1 MQRSTSSRTPG
12 ASKFTIRAERMSR
25 SDAEATLRRTFGAT
39 EFRTGQW
46 RAISSALAGL
56 DCIVLLPT
64 GGGKSICYQLVP
76 MLTGGLVLVVSPLIA
91 LMEDQVSALV
101 ARGVR
106 ARALSSAKTKA
117 DNDATLTLLRDPV
130 PALDLLYCS
139 PEGAVHSK
147 MLGVLKVLA
156 GRGVLKLV
164 AVDEAHCVSQW
175 GHDFRPAFVKLGTVL
190 RPALPKVPIMAL
202 TATATREVAT
212 DLAGQLR
219 LGEHV
224 VVRGSFDRPEIH
236 YEIVLADVMK
246 DGATPYTDLLGRLRG
261 DAWRGQA
268 GLVYCATREQCEVL
282 ANRLTADGVGSS
294 AYHAGLASGTRTS
307 VQAAWQSGR
316 TAVVCATVAFGMGV
330 DKRDCRFVVHWSV
343 PQSFEGFLQE
353 SGRAGRDGLPAS
365 SLIYYADEDARLVRF
380 LLRKSAN
387 EATLMAQRLNA
398 FERLVQHCTGGKG
411 CRRHAL
417 LAHFGET
424 APAAVSMSADDRRS
438 SCCDACSQPARV
450 AAAAGELSL
459 LRLRS
464 ATLSTTMAA
473 GANDDD
479 DDGDAAASGTR
490 KRSRDDPYS
499 TGLVDADAS
508 EEDEGD
514 GIARPGMGLVPVV
527 AARGPKLSKAQLGAR
542 LSRLEE
548 REEQE
553 AGQKLTA
560 AQRLRARLG

>member
-1 MQRSTSSRTPG
+1 MH
-12 ASKFTIRAERMSR
+12 SR
-25 SDAEATLRRTFGAT
+25 SHAEATLRRTFGAT
-39 EFRTGQW
+39 AFRTGQW

-117 DNDATLTLLRDPV
+117 ENDATLTLLRDPV

-156 GRGVLKLV
+156 GRDVLKLV

-246 DGATPYTDLLGRLRG
+246 D
-261 DAWRGQA
+261 
-268 GLVYCATREQCEVL
+268 
-282 ANRLTADGVGSS
+282 
-294 AYHAGLASGTRTS
+294 
-307 VQAAWQSGR
+307 
-316 TAVVCATVAFGMGV
+316 
-330 DKRDCRFVVHWSV
+330 
-343 PQSFEGFLQE
+343 
-353 SGRAGRDGLPAS
+353 
-365 SLIYYADEDARLVRF
+365 DEDARLVRF

-387 EATLMAQRLNA
+387 EATLAQRLNA

-417 LAHFGET
+417 LAHFGAWFDSTKMAAALTKEEVEEYLTGVDLRTPLERALNEAVACLTTDPPSFLAGHFAAAKKAADLGIT
-424 APAAVSMSADDRRS
+424 ADMVGP
-438 SCCDACSQPARV
+438 CTGLLPQPASGARFTLALVEYNIPGHEGGVGGADKGKDGHRV
-450 AAAAGELSL
+450 DSIPIANGVIKQGCECFPIKYVPDQAAAF
-459 LRLRS
+459 
-464 ATLSTTMAA
+464 
-473 GANDDD
+473 
-479 DDGDAAASGTR
+479 
-490 KRSRDDPYS
+490 SR
-499 TGLVDADAS
+499 VVKAV
-508 EEDEGD
+508 D
-514 GIARPGMGLVPVV
+514 GIIVRINPGQMQKKEQADFDALMRECI
-527 AARGPKLSKAQLGAR
+527 ALGIP
-542 LSRLEE
+542 
-548 REEQE
+548 
-553 AGQKLTA
+553 
-560 AQRLRARLG
+560 